1 MFTGGDDSGS
11 SSSTW
16 RSHALNMIGENTPVT
31 IELSGGIDG
40 YEVDVSVLVSSESD
54 LSSANTVLIVAATID
69 SVYYAGP
76 NGLLNHHGVIIEYLT
91 ATNTGDAITLDGT
104 NDVQINYE
112 WTMDSNWPN
121 NNTVTW
127 DISDLNIVAFVQNYS
142 SKEVY
147 QVEAGRVN
155 EMNNDTDEDGV
166 VNSDDNCPDTYN
178 PDQVDVDSDGAGNAC
193 DACDNVNVYV
203 MGNVNGDVEDSAP
216 LIDIIDVLY
225 LIDLIVDDN
234 YPACSGEVADYTG
247 DGVVNFED
255 VIFLVL
261 DILNQGGLTTS
272 EYDGGEGNVAL
283 EFYEDKTII
292 SLTNDQQISGFQID
306 LDVYDEKSLDQLVV
320 PNGWVLKSQQNEE
333 RLRIVGIDLSGQNA
347 QQTIS
352 LTIPGKVNSISE
364 LGACCP
370 TGKQINFNEPSTPD
384 KIEIPKTVTI
394 GQLYPNPFNPEVSI
408 PFTLPSEM
416 HTKVVIYDVQG
427 RQVETL
433 LNEYHMTAGSH
444 SLKWNAATFASGIY
458 FIRIQTPIG
467 SDVRKAYLIK

>member
-1 MFTGGDDSGS
+1 MVNIGS
-11 SSSTW
+11 
-16 RSHALNMIGENTPVT
+16 
-31 IELSGGIDG
+31 
-40 YEVDVSVLVSSESD
+40 VDYDIIVSMD
-54 LSSANTVLIVAATID
+54 ADQSSANQRVHIFLVEDNIYSYWGSIGQYHDARNVNRDWKPAEDLTISTSGETQTFTGSFDLAD
-69 SVYYAGP
+69 SWIQENVK
-76 NGLLNHHGVIIEYLT
+76 VI
-91 ATNTGDAITLDGT
+91 AI
-104 NDVQINYE
+104 
-112 WTMDSNWPN
+112 
-121 NNTVTW
+121 
-127 DISDLNIVAFVQNYS
+127 VQNSS
-142 SKEVY
+142 SKEIF
-147 QVEAGRVN
+147 QVSAVLIN
-155 EMNNDTDEDGV
+155 EMNNDIYEDGV
-166 VNSDDNCPDTYN
+166 FNSDDNCPDTYN
-178 PDQVDVDSDGAGNAC
+178 PDQADIDSDGAGDAC

-203 MGNVNGDVEDSAP
+203 MGNVNGDVEDAAP
-216 LIDIIDVLY
+216 LVDVIDVLY
-225 LIDLIVDDN
+225 LIDLILDDN
-234 YPACSGEVADYTG
+234 YPGCTGEVADYTG
-247 DGVVNFED
+247 DGNINFMD
-255 VIFLVL
+255 AIFLIQ
-261 DILNQGGLTTS
+261 DILDQSALTTS
-272 EYDGGEGNVAL
+272 GYDGGEGNVAL

-370 TGKQINFNEPSTPD
+370 TGQQINFNEPSTPD

-433 LNEYHMTAGSH
+433 LNEYNMTAGSH

-458 FIRIQTPIG
+458 FVRIETPIG